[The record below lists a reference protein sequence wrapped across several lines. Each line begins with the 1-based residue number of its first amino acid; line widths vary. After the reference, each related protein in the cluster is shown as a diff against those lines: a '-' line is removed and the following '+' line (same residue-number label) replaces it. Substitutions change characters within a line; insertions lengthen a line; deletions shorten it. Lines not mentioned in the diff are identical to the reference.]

1 MTEDHN
7 LLADLEDIINEN
19 KVAMKELEE
28 YKRLL
33 EIKFKE
39 EQMKNELE
47 EELRIVIQETINFL
61 LGL

>member
-1 MTEDHN
+1 MED
-7 LLADLEDIINEN
+7 LLADLKDIINEN